1 MSKQVFLKGVLA
13 AVGAVFFAGCA
24 TEGRAPEQSAR
35 ASFSETGVA
44 QPLAPSAPAAEV
56 VTTNAAQPQVQVANK
71 EAEKVAA
78 DAAPAGTLPS
88 VVKKLNKN
96 KNTLYWRDNNSYSF
110 YVGSVV
116 RAEFKPGSGLTV
128 TPDNEEAGYECHYQA
143 DGKLDAAAGADPA
156 KTAAL
161 QDQCKTLMF
170 TLEEQL
176 GD

>member
-1 MSKQVFLKGVLA
+1 MSKQVFSKGVLVA
-13 AVGAVFFAGCA
+13 AVGAVFLAGCA
-24 TEGRAPEQSAR
+24 TEGGAPEQSAR
-35 ASFSETGVA
+35 ASFAEKGVA

-78 DAAPAGTLPS
+78 AAAPAGTLPS

-116 RAEFKPGSGLTV
+116 RAEFKPGTGLTV

-143 DGKLDAAAGADPA
+143 DGKLVAAGADPA

-161 QDQCKTLMF
+161 QDQCKALMF